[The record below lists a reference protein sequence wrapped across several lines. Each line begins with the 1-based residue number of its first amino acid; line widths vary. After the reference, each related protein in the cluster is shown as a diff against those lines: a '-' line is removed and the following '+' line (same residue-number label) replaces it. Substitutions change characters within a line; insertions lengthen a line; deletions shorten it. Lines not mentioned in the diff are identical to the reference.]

1 MDAALK
7 EYETQVK
14 RKPPV
19 ELTVGRQELE
29 GHILAAEGKY
39 KQAMNELASASLAQ
53 RKIRYTRAA
62 AISAAGGRSDRRN
75 RIAQWSRCRCGDCVP
90 ARVVAIAREFAIGEG
105 TRGSGEAREQQD
117 QRCRRPAIAPA
128 RLGFDSGWR
137 TRGCVGRDRRAFER
151 PRRPHHREIQISQA
165 QSLRRIP
172 VAGNRGGI
180 GTARRVEFF
189 RRRCS
194 RRESGECNCI
204 SRKRSKTC
212 ALPEPAWGLSR
223 YAFDAMLLDRAVEL
237 GSELVR
243 EADDT
248 PRIIATGRADG
259 SAMHRGN
266 RLFGFKTHFTGP
278 VDDAVELFFFD
289 GCYVGVNVVEGGR
302 TNVCGLGPEDRLN
315 KIAFDYDAWVRKS
328 PKLAARLAPLTRE
341 MNWLS
346 TGPLRYRQ
354 NFDPLNRSYLAGDAL
369 SFVDPFT
376 GSGLLAAVKTGAL
389 AGTAAAHD
397 DSVESYLRQCR
408 ASLRKPFEVAGIFRK
423 AVESGWAEILAG
435 LIPGKMLFALTRP
448 H

>member
-1 MDAALK
+1 MPQASDSSGALVSILGGGPAGASAAIAARLNDRAVRITEK
-7 EYETQVK
+7 SKFPRHKVCGEFLSPEIAA
-14 RKPPV
+14 
-19 ELTVGRQELE
+19 ELE
-29 GHILAAEGKY
+29 
-39 KQAMNELASASLAQ
+39 
-53 RKIRYTRAA
+53 
-62 AISAAGGRSDRRN
+62 
-75 RIAQWSRCRCGDCVP
+75 
-90 ARVVAIAREFAIGEG
+90 
-105 TRGSGEAREQQD
+105 
-117 QRCRRPAIAPA
+117 
-128 RLGFDSGWR
+128 RLGVWNSFVALQPSR
-137 TRGCVGRDRRAFER
+137 IRRMQLHFA
-151 PRRPHHREIQISQA
+151 
-165 QSLRRIP
+165 
-172 VAGNRGGI
+172 
-180 GTARRVEFF
+180 
-189 RRRCS
+189 
-194 RRESGECNCI
+194 
-204 SRKRSKTC
+204 KRSKTC

-315 KIAFDYDAWVRKS
+315 KIAFDYDALVRKS

-423 AVESGWAEILAG
+423 AVESGWGEILAG
-435 LIPGKMLFALTRP
+435 LIPGKMLYALTRP